1 MAENNT
7 EELINPMTKKI
18 AIQFAIYCVFKM
30 WTLTGFVYGKDT
42 NELWEDFIKERK
54 DGK

>member
-1 MAENNT
+1 MAKDNT

-18 AIQFAIYCVFKM
+18 AVLFAIYCSQKEWQM
-30 WTLTGFVYGKDT
+30 TTRKGKWTE
-42 NELWEDFIKERK
+42 ELWEDFIKERK